1 MTGLALFS
9 CTVWASGAAI
19 QEPGAQ
25 LREWAESRET
35 EAIRQLLADHEGL
48 DVDSPGEGGWT
59 ALMFAAKA
67 GHESILLILIDA
79 GADIHR
85 TNDAGETP
93 LHIAAT
99 YGRTK
104 TVRMLLGAGADI
116 TVRDAEGRPPLY
128 RAIENRNADVIE
140 VLQEKAQ
147 SLADQGKSTSSAS
160 SSDEAET
167 IPPKIVESFMAPYTR
182 NARNQGIE
190 GTVVLMVLV
199 GRDGSLGGVSVS
211 KGLEDSLDRS
221 AVETVRKWKFEP
233 ATKGGIPVDALL
245 EIDFDFELPEKL

>member
-1 MTGLALFS
+1 MGDS
-9 CTVWASGAAI
+9 
-19 QEPGAQ
+19 
-25 LREWAESRET
+25 
-35 EAIRQLLADHEGL
+35 EAIRQLLEENEGL
-48 DVDSPGEGGWT
+48 DVDAPGEGGWT
-59 ALMFAAKA
+59 ALMHAAKA
-67 GHESILLILIDA
+67 GHDTVLLILIDA

-85 TNDAGETP
+85 TNDAGGTP

-104 TVRMLLGAGADI
+104 TARMLLGAGADI

-182 NARNQGIE
+182 HARNEGIE

-211 KGLEDSLDRS
+211 KGLEESLDKS
-221 AVETVRKWKFEP
+221 AVDTVRRWKFEP

-245 EIDFDFELPEKL
+245 EIDIDFELPEKH